1 LTRSSSK
8 TPGLTTA
15 RKRLPSG
22 KRLRGEDR
30 TSDGPRVQNQ
40 RSGVTV
46 TIKHVAERAAVSIAS
61 VSRVLNGTGSVAPR
75 TRARVLRAVK
85 ALNYVP
91 HESAR
96 SLITRRTRTIGVLL
110 PDMHGEF
117 FSELILGFDREARSR
132 GLYLLVT
139 SSRGDE
145 VEVGRALRA
154 MNGRVD
160 GALVMSPF
168 AHASLIEESLSGHL
182 PVVLVNAP
190 ESVSSRPVIA
200 VDNFGGACAMV
211 RHLQS
216 QGCRR
221 IVHISG
227 RSSNFD
233 ADERLRGFRAAMRGE
248 GEDGGSGGVRGL
260 RPRITDRELA
270 GLVRSVD
277 VTEESGYRAGLQLA
291 RQQAR
296 PDAVFA
302 ANDMMAVGCLLAFRE
317 AGLRVPGDVAIGG
330 FDDVPFTRYT
340 SPPLTTVRARLDQL
354 SRSAFEMLDAGIAAM
369 HVTRLIVPTELTVR
383 RSSQWRTDGADGG

>member
-1 LTRSSSK
+1 M
-8 TPGLTTA
+8 
-15 RKRLPSG
+15 SG
-22 KRLRGEDR
+22 PHEH
-30 TSDGPRVQNQ
+30 NQ
-40 RSGVTV
+40 RSGVAV
-46 TIKHVAERAAVSIAS
+46 TIRHVAERAAVSIAS

-96 SLITRRTRTIGVLL
+96 SLITRRTHTIGVLL

-117 FSELILGFDREARSR
+117 FSELIRDFDQEARSR

-139 SSRGDE
+139 SSHGNE
-145 VEVGRALRA
+145 AEVGRALRA

-160 GALVMSPF
+160 GVLIMSPF
-168 AHASLIEESLSGHL
+168 AHASLVDASLAAQL
-182 PVVLVNAP
+182 PVVMLNAP
-190 ESVSSRPVIA
+190 ESVTAKPVIA

-211 RHLQS
+211 RHLQG

-227 RSSNFD
+227 QSTNFD
-233 ADERLRGFRAAMRGE
+233 ASERLRGFRAAMRGE
-248 GEDGGSGGVRGL
+248 AHTGGDGTEVQRPS
-260 RPRITDRELA
+260 PRISDRELA
-270 GLVRSVD
+270 ELVLAGDFS
-277 VTEESGYRAGLQLA
+277 EESGYRAGQQLA
-291 RQQAR
+291 QQNKR

-302 ANDMMAVGCLLAFRE
+302 ANDTMAVGCLLAFQE
-317 AGLRVPGDVAIGG
+317 ARLRVPDDVALAG

-354 SRSAFEMLDAGIAAM
+354 SRSAFEMLDAGALAQPIN
-369 HVTRLIVPTELTVR
+369 RLIVPAELTVR
-383 RSSQWRTDGADGG
+383 RSSQWRADER